1 MSEARVH
8 VKIGEVS
15 VLSAEGILFAVGLGS
30 CVAVALCD
38 RGQKVCGLAHVMLPE
53 GGNRSEDYTGRY
65 AITAVPKLIE
75 MMVAAG
81 AQKPA
86 IFARIVGGAAMF
98 GALLPVSGAY
108 LGERNV
114 AAVKAAL
121 ERASIPL
128 HGEAVGGSYG
138 RSVFLDAADG
148 SLTIRTVQR
157 ADVVL

>member
-1 MSEARVH
+1 MSTARVH
-8 VKIGEVS
+8 VRIGEAS

-38 RGQKVCGLAHVMLPE
+38 PDQKVCGLAHVMLPE
-53 GGNRSEDYTGRY
+53 GTGRSADQQGRY
-65 AITAVPKLIE
+65 ASMAVPKLIE

-86 IFARIVGGAAMF
+86 IFARLVGGAAMF
-98 GALLPVSGAY
+98 SDILPTSGAC

-121 ERASIPL
+121 EQASIPL
-128 HGEAVGGSYG
+128 QGEAVGGSYG
-138 RSVFLDAADG
+138 RSVYLDAQDG
-148 SLTIRTVQR
+148 SLVIRTVQR

>member
-1 MSEARVH
+1 MSEVRVH
-8 VKIGEVS
+8 VKIGELS
-15 VLSAEGILFAVGLGS
+15 VLSAEGVLFAVGLGS

-38 RGQKVCGLAHVMLPE
+38 RDQKICGLAHVMLPE
-53 GGNRSEDYTGRY
+53 ATNGGADNAGRY
-65 AITAVPKLIE
+65 ATTAVPQLIE

-98 GALLPVSGAY
+98 GDLLPTSGAY

-121 ERASIPL
+121 EKESVPL
-128 HGEAVGGSYG
+128 QGEAVGGSYG
-138 RSVFLDAADG
+138 RSVYLDARDG
-148 SLTIRTVQR
+148 SLIIRTVQR